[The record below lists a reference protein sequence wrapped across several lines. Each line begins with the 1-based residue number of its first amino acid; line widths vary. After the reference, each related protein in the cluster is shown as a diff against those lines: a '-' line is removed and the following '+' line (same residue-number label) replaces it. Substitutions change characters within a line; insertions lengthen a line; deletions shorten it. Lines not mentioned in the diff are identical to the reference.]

1 MQAETWE
8 KLNGTG
14 WGEEVLSES
23 ANPSTTFGGPPPFA
37 REALDVPEFMLSD
50 YYTVSTVVPV
60 AAYRA
65 QGMGR
70 VKRRQ
75 HLQEKHERQFVN
87 GLFWFLVGVGAF
99 VLLGNLGLKLADL
112 MA

>member
-14 WGEEVLSES
+14 WGEIPRQEL
-23 ANPSTTFGGPPPFA
+23 N
-37 REALDVPEFMLSD
+37 VPEFMLSD

-70 VKRRQ
+70 VKHRQ
-75 HLQEKHERQFVN
+75 HRRDRQVRHVVN
-87 GLFWFLVGVGAF
+87 GVFWFLVGVGAF
-99 VLLGNLGLKLADL
+99 VALGNLGLKLADL

>member
-1 MQAETWE
+1 MKAETWE

-14 WGEEVLSES
+14 WGEKPEKDLQ
-23 ANPSTTFGGPPPFA
+23 
-37 REALDVPEFMLSD
+37 VPEFMLAD

-70 VKRRQ
+70 VKHRQ
-75 HLQEKHERQFVN
+75 HLQEKHERQFIN

>member
-14 WGEEVLSES
+14 WGEITRQEL
-23 ANPSTTFGGPPPFA
+23 N
-37 REALDVPEFMLSD
+37 VPEFMLSD
-50 YYTVSTVVPV
+50 YHTVSMVVPV